1 MSNVIHNGEDRF
13 SKEWLKSVTE
23 KQAIQRLRANYE
35 VNTIV
40 KVWKIANGKSVPDYI
55 KKAQEVSE
63 KPKRTRKKKEDSS
76 ED

>member
-1 MSNVIHNGEDRF
+1 MSNVIINGEDHF

-23 KQAIQRLRANYE
+23 MQAIKSLRANYP

-40 KVWKIANGKSVPDYI
+40 KVWKIAHGKSVPDYI
-55 KKAQEVSE
+55 KKEQEVSE
-63 KPKRTRKKKEDSS
+63 KPKRTRKKKEEKS